1 MISKLFGRRAS
12 SETLPDAAHLERLLA
27 EIALG
32 MPQIEWVA
40 LVKSN
45 GIFLSSFPSKPEMEA
60 DRISAMS
67 AAMSSLGERIA
78 SELNDGNMQY
88 TLIAGTDKISVT
100 IELRPDYLLTI
111 GLKGDVSLE
120 GFLSQMQEV
129 SIPSLMKV
137 LHSESVPRLSGVQR
151 K

>member
-1 MISKLFGRRAS
+1 MINKLFGRKAN
-12 SETLPDAAHLERLLA
+12 SEALPDPAHLERLLA
-27 EIALG
+27 EIALS

-45 GIFLSSFPSKPEMEA
+45 GIFVSSFPSKPEMEA
-60 DRISAMS
+60 DRVSAMS

-78 SELNDGNMQY
+78 SELNNGNMQY
-88 TLIAGTDKISVT
+88 TLIAGMDKISVM

-111 GLKGDVSLE
+111 ELKGDVSLE
-120 GFLSQMQEV
+120 RFLSQMQEV
-129 SIPSLMKV
+129 NIPSLIKV
-137 LHSESVPRLSGVQR
+137 LHSQSVPQLSGAQR